1 MMHLFQIRYKNTQG
15 TFMRILMAASRRALS
30 MSYVQAMPSGDA
42 FEARLLLDVT
52 EKQSA
57 QLYRDWHATVDVLE
71 VSSMLALE
79 EGWAAG
85 TSGPTD
91 ISGAHMPPASVGAV
105 ASYNRTA
112 MA

>member
-1 MMHLFQIRYKNTQG
+1 MMHLFQIRYNNTQG
-15 TFMRILMAASRRALS
+15 TLMRILMAVSRRALS

-42 FEARLLLDVT
+42 FEVRILLDVT

-57 QLYRDWHATVDVLE
+57 QLHRDWHATVDVLD

-85 TSGPTD
+85 IEG
-91 ISGAHMPPASVGAV
+91 GAHMPPTSVGT

>member
-15 TFMRILMAASRRALS
+15 TFMRILMAVSRRALP
-30 MSYVQAMPSGDA
+30 MSYVQAMPSGEE

-79 EGWAAG
+79 EGWAEGIDA
-85 TSGPTD
+85 
-91 ISGAHMPPASVGAV
+91 GAHMPPASAGIS
-105 ASYNRTA
+105 SYNRTA
-112 MA
+112 MG

>member
-1 MMHLFQIRYKNTQG
+1 MMHLFQIRYNNTQG
-15 TFMRILMAASRRALS
+15 TLMRILMAASRRGLS
-30 MSYVQAMPSGDA
+30 MPYVQAMPSGGE

-71 VSSMLALE
+71 VGSMLALE

-85 TSGPTD
+85 IET
-91 ISGAHMPPASVGAV
+91 GAHMPPASTGMSG
-105 ASYNRTA
+105 SYNRTA
-112 MA
+112 LA

>member
-15 TFMRILMAASRRALS
+15 TFMRFLMAASRRGLS

-85 TSGPTD
+85 TGSPQD
-91 ISGAHMPPASVGAV
+91 VASPHMPPASVGARP
-105 ASYNRTA
+105 YNRTA

>member
-15 TFMRILMAASRRALS
+15 TLMRILMAVSRRALA
-30 MSYVQAMPSGDA
+30 MAYVQAMPVEDSY
-42 FEARLLLDVT
+42 EVRLLLDVT

-57 QLYRDWHATVDVLE
+57 QLCRDWHATVDVLE

-85 TSGPTD
+85 IET
-91 ISGAHMPPASVGAV
+91 GAHMPPASAGSAG
-105 ASYNRTA
+105 SYNRSA

>member
-1 MMHLFQIRYKNTQG
+1 MMHLFQVRYNNTQG
-15 TFMRILMAASRRALS
+15 TLMRILMAASRRGLS

-57 QLYRDWHATVDVLE
+57 QLYRDWQATVDVMD

-79 EGWAAG
+79 EGWAPG
-85 TSGPTD
+85 VD
-91 ISGAHMPPASVGAV
+91 SGAHMPPASVGV
-105 ASYNRTA
+105 GSYNRTA
-112 MA
+112 LA

>member
-1 MMHLFQIRYKNTQG
+1 MMHLFQIRYNNTQG
-15 TFMRILMAASRRALS
+15 ALMRILMAASRRGLS
-30 MSYVQAMPSGDA
+30 MSYVHAMPSGDA

-85 TSGPTD
+85 TGSPQD
-91 ISGAHMPPASVGAV
+91 VASPHMPPASVGARP
-105 ASYNRTA
+105 YTRTA

>member
-15 TFMRILMAASRRALS
+15 TMMRILMAASRRGLP

-85 TSGPTD
+85 ID
-91 ISGAHMPPASVGAV
+91 AGAHMPPASAGIDA
-105 ASYNRTA
+105 AYNRTA
-112 MA
+112 VA

>member
-15 TFMRILMAASRRALS
+15 TFMRILMAVSRRALP

-79 EGWAAG
+79 EGWAA
-85 TSGPTD
+85 SGSTD
-91 ISGAHMPPASVGAV
+91 ITSPHMPPASVGT

>member
-15 TFMRILMAASRRALS
+15 TFMRIMMAVSRRALP
-30 MSYVQAMPSGDA
+30 MSYVQAMPSGEE

-79 EGWAAG
+79 EGWAEGIDA
-85 TSGPTD
+85 
-91 ISGAHMPPASVGAV
+91 GAHMPPASAGFG
-105 ASYNRTA
+105 SYNRSA

>member
-1 MMHLFQIRYKNTQG
+1 MMHLFQIRYKNSQG
-15 TFMRILMAASRRALS
+15 TFMRILMAVSRRALP
-30 MSYVQAMPSGDA
+30 MSYVQAMPSGEE

-79 EGWAAG
+79 EGWAEGIDA
-85 TSGPTD
+85 
-91 ISGAHMPPASVGAV
+91 GAHMPPASAGLG
-105 ASYNRTA
+105 SYNRA
-112 MA
+112 VMA

>member
-15 TFMRILMAASRRALS
+15 TFMRIMMAVSRRALP
-30 MSYVQAMPSGDA
+30 MSYVQAMPSGEE

-79 EGWAAG
+79 EGWAEGIDA
-85 TSGPTD
+85 
-91 ISGAHMPPASVGAV
+91 GAHMPPASAGIG
-105 ASYNRTA
+105 SFNRSA

>member
-1 MMHLFQIRYKNTQG
+1 MHLFQIRYRNTQG
-15 TFMRILMAASRRALS
+15 TFMRIMMAVSRRARP
-30 MSYVQAMPSGDA
+30 MSYVQAIPSGEE

-79 EGWAAG
+79 EGWAEGIDA
-85 TSGPTD
+85 
-91 ISGAHMPPASVGAV
+91 GAHMPPASAGIG
-105 ASYNRTA
+105 SYNRSA

>member
-15 TFMRILMAASRRALS
+15 TFMRILMAVSRRALP
-30 MSYVQAMPSGDA
+30 MSYVQAVPSGEE

-79 EGWAAG
+79 EGWAEGIDA
-85 TSGPTD
+85 
-91 ISGAHMPPASVGAV
+91 GAHMPPASAGVGT
-105 ASYNRTA
+105 YNRTA

>member
-1 MMHLFQIRYKNTQG
+1 MMHLFQIRYNNTQG
-15 TFMRILMAASRRALS
+15 TLMRILMAASRRGLS

-57 QLYRDWHATVDVLE
+57 QLYRDWHATVDVMD

-79 EGWAAG
+79 EGWAEGIEAG
-85 TSGPTD
+85 G
-91 ISGAHMPPASVGAV
+91 HMPPASAGIG
-105 ASYNRTA
+105 SYDRTA
-112 MA
+112 LA

>member
-1 MMHLFQIRYKNTQG
+1 MTHLFQIRYRNTQG
-15 TFMRILMAASRRALS
+15 TLMRILMAASRRGLP
-30 MSYVQAMPSGDA
+30 MPYVQATPSEDA
-42 FEARLLLDVT
+42 HEVRLLLDVT

-85 TSGPTD
+85 
-91 ISGAHMPPASVGAV
+91 IEAGAPIPPASAGVVRPHTRSAL
-105 ASYNRTA
+105 A
-112 MA
+112 

>member
-15 TFMRILMAASRRALS
+15 TFMRIMMAVSRRALP
-30 MSYVQAMPSGDA
+30 MSYVQAMPSGEE

-79 EGWAAG
+79 EGWAEGIDA
-85 TSGPTD
+85 
-91 ISGAHMPPASVGAV
+91 GAHMPPASTGIG
-105 ASYNRTA
+105 SYNRSA

>member
-15 TFMRILMAASRRALS
+15 TMMRILMAASRRGLP

-71 VSSMLALE
+71 VSSMRALE

-85 TSGPTD
+85 ID
-91 ISGAHMPPASVGAV
+91 AGAHMPPASAGIDA
-105 ASYNRTA
+105 AYNRTA
-112 MA
+112 VA